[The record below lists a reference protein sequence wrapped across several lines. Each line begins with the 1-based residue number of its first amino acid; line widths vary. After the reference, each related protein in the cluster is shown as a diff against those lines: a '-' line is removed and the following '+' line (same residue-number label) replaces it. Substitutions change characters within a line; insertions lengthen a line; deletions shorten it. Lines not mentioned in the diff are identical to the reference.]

1 MTTLDPTSLMK
12 MLPDTNSL
20 SALLDELPLGVAIM
34 DPHGTLLLVNKAYET
49 LTGVDR
55 ERVVGLGCLHALR
68 CDYCMKDCPV
78 MVGWDK
84 MQTRNVDADIIN
96 RERRKIPVRL
106 TVDLKSVV

>member
-55 ERVVGLGCLHALR
+55 ARVVGLCCLHALR
-68 CDYCMKDCPV
+68 CDRSEGPR
-78 MVGWDK
+78 VGK
-84 MQTRNVDADIIN
+84 ECRIGC
-96 RERRKIPVRL
+96 RCR
-106 TVDLKSVV
+106 